1 MRAAAA
7 RSRTHGDEGA
17 IIKAGELV
25 VASYPD
31 GAALSAAAL
40 KILVL
45 MLHAAAGHAGEDRQH
60 SIPKAVL
67 RGTHAG
73 TDRLRRVLAEL
84 SRAVLR
90 VQTTSPHGKPA
101 VRSVPLLTETIEEI
115 ADNKGATVF
124 WRFSDRMREIVA
136 SSDHYAELQ
145 RQTVMALE
153 SRYAIRLYE
162 LGALYHRRADPV
174 WRGTIDQLRE
184 LFGVPAGRL
193 RRWADIRRVVV
204 EAAIA
209 EVNQLA
215 PFEAVWEPVVHGL
228 LVIGVQIHFWSKDAE
243 GRAAAMKEVGASRVG
258 RRARRDGTTQRMVDP
273 ALTAAYDALRRG
285 EMP

>member
-7 RSRTHGDEGA
+7 RSQTHGDEGA
-17 IIKAGELV
+17 IIKPGELV
-25 VASYPD
+25 VATYPN
-31 GAALSAAAL
+31 GATLSAAAL
-40 KILVL
+40 KALVL
-45 MLHAAAGHAGEDRQH
+45 MLHAAAGHAGDNKQH

-84 SRAVLR
+84 SRTVLQVR
-90 VQTTSPHGKPA
+90 ITSPHGKPA
-101 VRSVPLLTETIEEI
+101 IRSVPLLAETIEEI
-115 ADNKGATVF
+115 ADDNRATVF
-124 WRFSDRMREIVA
+124 WRFSDRMQEIVA

-145 RQTVMALE
+145 RQTVLALD

-174 WRGTIDQLRE
+174 WRGTIDQLRD

-193 RRWADIRRVVV
+193 RRWADVRRVVV
-204 EAAIA
+204 EPAIA
-209 EVNQLA
+209 EVNQLT
-215 PFEAVWEPVVHGL
+215 PFVATWEPVTHGL
-228 LVIGVQIHFWSKDAE
+228 LVIGVQIRFWPKNDA
-243 GRAAAMKEVGASRVG
+243 GRTAAIKEVGASRVG
-258 RRARRDGTTQRMVDP
+258 RRVRREGATPRVVDP
-273 ALTAAYDALRRG
+273 ALAAAYDALRRG